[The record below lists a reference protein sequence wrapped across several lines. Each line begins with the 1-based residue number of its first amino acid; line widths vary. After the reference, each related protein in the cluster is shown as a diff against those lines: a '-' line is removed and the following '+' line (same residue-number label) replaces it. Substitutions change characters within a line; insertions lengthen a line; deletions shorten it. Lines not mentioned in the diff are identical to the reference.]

1 MTSTSNAIRPI
12 PSLLQ
17 LLNNIRMV
25 HSEEQNIQQ
34 INIYVIVT
42 FETSTKLILI
52 TSNTCHSDSLPQSQP
67 QVTTK
72 ESLHWTRGG
81 GSTLSTLEIL
91 TDQRTKAND
100 HGQDKV
106 PRGCDDSRGE
116 HLHFAVCARVSPR
129 TDTLVLPWRLKV
141 TAPSAILTGQP
152 VALVHVHALHAALLE
167 TRPATGLRFIRR
179 GVFERTWKV
188 K

>member
-1 MTSTSNAIRPI
+1 MNEKEKKQLEGNLKNGFYCRCRNLELFSDESPNQITYHDKCPPIKYLRGNPIKLTCSDTINLINKVPPVQLMTSTSNAIRPI

-52 TSNTCHSDSLPQSQP
+52 TSNTCHSDFLPQPQP

-81 GSTLSTLEIL
+81 GS
-91 TDQRTKAND
+91 K
-100 HGQDKV
+100 
-106 PRGCDDSRGE
+106 C
-116 HLHFAVCARVSPR
+116 
-129 TDTLVLPWRLKV
+129 
-141 TAPSAILTGQP
+141 
-152 VALVHVHALHAALLE
+152 LL
-167 TRPATGLRFIRR
+167 
-179 GVFERTWKV
+179 
-188 K
+188 